1 MKNAVLILILFLLAV
16 TSVAPKGVAASA
28 VSRKRLERILQ
39 LPQYRRWKIHRGYRT
54 ATDNPV
60 FKALHHMYQNF
71 KRTVIKPLLKWM
83 HWKWH
88 IKRTGNGKGEHFGH
102 SSGGYGAWGLGSA
115 AGAFGRL
122 LLCVLAL
129 VAIGLGGWIAWTIWS
144 QRRGAA
150 RESAVLP
157 PVVNV
162 KKALDEGDALAQNA
176 DAWLSLAQQ
185 LGQDGDWRMAYRAMY
200 LALLSGLHETGRIH
214 FRKSLTNHAYV
225 NRYRGPKEEM
235 QIFST
240 LTDIFDRVWYGD
252 KPVSAETR
260 AGIDIQMRA
269 LLKPPVT
276 HA

>member
-1 MKNAVLILILFLLAV
+1 MRMGALILLWFVLAV
-16 TSVAPKGVAASA
+16 TWVPSRGLAVSA
-28 VSRKRLERILQ
+28 VSHRRLDRILQ
-39 LPQYRRWKIHRGYRT
+39 LPQYRRWRIHHGYRT
-54 ATDNPV
+54 ATHNPV
-60 FKALHHMYQNF
+60 FKLLDRMYHNF
-71 KRTVIKPLLKWM
+71 KRTIINPLLKWL

-88 IKRTGNGKGEHFGH
+88 IKRTSNGRNEHYGH
-102 SSGGYGAWGLGSA
+102 RDGASGAWGLGSA
-115 AGAFGRL
+115 AGAFGKL

-129 VAIGLGGWIAWTIWS
+129 VAMGLGGWIVWTIWS
-144 QRRGAA
+144 QRRGTAE
-150 RESAVLP
+150 ESAVVP

-162 KKALDEGDALAQNA
+162 KKALNEGDALAQNA

-225 NRYRGPKEEM
+225 NRYRGPREEI

-252 KPVSAETR
+252 KPVPAETR
-260 AGIDIQMRA
+260 AGIDMQMKV
-269 LLKPPVT
+269 LLKPPVA